1 MATTNINTDDR
12 NLLSTD
18 IYDVSAFLDQIRQD
32 HISEVDE
39 TSAMVGI
46 FGYMNEMFSQSL
58 QNSLIVSAET
68 SNEAIPTRA
77 KFVKNV
83 INHAMNL
90 NITDIYAKPATITL
104 MIYLPIEYIEKNFVE
119 LNEVS
124 GRAKFILDRKCPI
137 YIDKFEYHLDYD
149 VIINRI
155 KNPQNV
161 YVYTAMYDLFE
172 TGTTNVKQANSLSDI
187 TNPYITTLVQANI
200 DNKDYIAFSARLHQV
215 EMIEVQNTILTNNSI
230 ENKSVTFTFED
241 QLASFDVD
249 VIENN
254 KKIHITPVYAGLLDN
269 TLNDE
274 YWCYYE
280 FINEFT
286 IRILFSK
293 DSYVPKLNSQVNIN
307 IQLCSGSSANF
318 TYTNTFRT
326 SLRSEKYNDYNG
338 MYAIIYPL
346 QNGIS
351 NGGKDKK
358 SVSDLRKIIPRE
370 ASSRGAIINTTDLNN
385 FFNSINDDKCKL
397 YFFKK
402 RDNQFER
409 MYYAY
414 MLIKKN
420 GYVYPTN
427 TLSLKLEQKDFKG
440 YSGNNNLVLSPGT
453 KFYYYNHGSDIDN
466 DYATI
471 TQPTLVN
478 NLDPDDYP
486 YPMTYNV
493 DGDLVRVFEYMSPFL
508 ISIDDDL
515 VSAYILTLMND
526 NKIFKFSS
534 INTAS
539 NIQFISTNMNW
550 SRKFITGEIDNNG
563 NEIIYDNKYIMTMD
577 VIQNINNSGYEFAK
591 YNYDN
596 DGNKVFT
603 DIRIKTIMVLYSDE
617 TQNNP
622 YRYVEGVLDN
632 VTENDIYTF
641 KFTLETDDI
650 MDLNNRIN
658 ITGIYNTKPEALQPK
673 SALENSHGYMNKNT
687 FAKIFIL
694 ADFGHRAGEI
704 VNGVKLR
711 EDTIE
716 LYGDDN
722 IGNRTEI
729 ESILPTKN
737 DIIDA
742 LLNNDIYL
750 EKDGKQINIVNVIRS
765 NSNYMQHVLNY
776 IGTEQETELSILRY
790 LRNNKNSDFV
800 KNILLNDENIIEII
814 DSYNYIDFS
823 RYTVCNTFVI
833 DGGIDF
839 YHDYT
844 PMMRS
849 TVTVK
854 QVPKTDNDGN
864 QIYKEIIRTDAYNNK
879 YTEYKPIYL
888 LNPNGSYV
896 YNYTIDRIP
905 MIKYNYFNTE
915 SMIQDYIFDLE
926 ERRKYINEC
935 LLVLEDTFDV
945 DLKFFNTY
953 GPSKMFYYNIPSSQN
968 FKVKVAI
975 KELKVLKTT
984 LDEDDV
990 SNIIKRLPFG
1000 TELYISKVKG
1010 QWGYVNIYDGWI
1022 KLADTTKCINYI
1034 DNVALKFNWALE
1046 AETSADKYISNNI
1059 IYDIK
1064 EYIEDINNINEL
1076 HIPNIIT
1083 LITNNYREQL
1093 VYFEF
1098 LGVNQ
1103 YSSSCQH
1110 LYLDES
1116 IKINADITPEFLNV
1130 ETKSDGITPDIEITV
1145 Y

>member
-1 MATTNINTDDR
+1 MANTNTNTDDR
-12 NLLSTD
+12 ILLSTD
-18 IYDVSAFLDQIRQD
+18 IYDVSGFLDQIRQD
-32 HISEVDE
+32 HIPDIDE

-90 NITDIYAKPATITL
+90 NITDIYAKPASMTL
-104 MIYLPIEYIEKNFVE
+104 MIYLPIDYIERNFVE

-137 YIDKFEYHLDYD
+137 FIDKYEYHLDYD

-155 KNPQNV
+155 KNPQGV
-161 YVYTAMYDLFE
+161 YVYTAIYDLFE
-172 TGTTNVKQANSLSDI
+172 TGTTNIKQANPLSEI
-187 TNPYITTLVQANI
+187 NNPYITTLIQATI
-200 DNKDYIAFSARLHQV
+200 DSKDYIAFSARLHQV
-215 EMIEVQNTILTNNSI
+215 EMVDISNNILTNNSI
-230 ENKSVTFTFED
+230 ENKSVTFSFED
-241 QLASFDVD
+241 QLASFDID

-254 KKIHITPVYAGLLDN
+254 KTIHLTPVYAGLLDN
-269 TLNDE
+269 TLEDGK
-274 YWCYYE
+274 WCYYE
-280 FINEFT
+280 FLNEFT

-293 DSYVPKLNSQVNIN
+293 DSYVPKLNSRININ

-318 TYTNTFRT
+318 TYTTTFRT
-326 SLRSEKYNDYNG
+326 SLKSEKYNDYNG
-338 MYAIIYPL
+338 MYAIIHPL

-385 FFNSINDDKCKL
+385 FFNSINDDRCKL

-414 MLIKKN
+414 MLIKKD

-427 TLSLKLEQKDFKG
+427 TIGLKIEQKDFKG
-440 YSGNNNLVLSPGT
+440 FSGNNNLVLSPGT
-453 KFYYYNHGSDIDN
+453 KFYYYNHGSDTNN

-471 TQPTLVN
+471 TKPELVTG
-478 NLDPDDYP
+478 LDPEEYP
-486 YPMTYNV
+486 YPMTTNA

-515 VSAYILTLMND
+515 ISAYIMTLMND
-526 NKIFKFSS
+526 TKIFKFAS

-539 NIQFISTNMNW
+539 DIQFISTNMNW
-550 SRKFITGEIDNNG
+550 SRKFITGEKDSDG
-563 NEIIYDNKYIMTMD
+563 NEMVYDNKYIMKMD
-577 VIQNINNSGYEFAK
+577 IMQNTNNGYSFVK
-591 YNYDN
+591 YNLDDN
-596 DGNKVFT
+596 GNKIFS
-603 DIRIKTIMVLYSDE
+603 DIRIKTIMVLYADD
-617 TQNNP
+617 TQTNP
-622 YRYVEGVLDN
+622 YRYIEGVLD
-632 VTENDIYTF
+632 DISSTGVYSF
-641 KFTLETDDI
+641 KFTLGTNDL

-673 SALENSHGYMNKNT
+673 SVLENSHGYMNKNT

-694 ADFGHRAGEI
+694 ADFGKKVGDNI
-704 VNGVKLR
+704 NGSIAT

-729 ESILPTKN
+729 ENILPTKE

-742 LLNNDIYL
+742 LLNNDLYL
-750 EKDGKQINIVNVIRS
+750 EKDGIQKTIISVMRS
-765 NSNYMQHVLNY
+765 NSEYMQRVTDYN
-776 IGTEQETELSILRY
+776 GSEQETELAILRY

-800 KNILLNDENIIEII
+800 KNILLNDEDVIEII
-814 DSYNYIDFS
+814 DSYNYVDLS
-823 RYTVCNTFVI
+823 RYTVCNTFTV

-844 PMMRS
+844 NMMRS

-854 QVPKTDNDGN
+854 QMPKTDSSGN
-864 QIYKEIIRTDAYNNK
+864 QIYKEINRTDAYGNT

-888 LNPNGSYV
+888 INDNGMFIYD
-896 YNYTIDRIP
+896 YTIDRIP
-905 MIKYNYFNTE
+905 MIKYDYFTSEN
-915 SMIQDYIFDLE
+915 MIQDYIFDLE

-953 GPSKMFYYNIPSSQN
+953 GPSKMFYYNIPTSQN

-975 KELKVLKTT
+975 KELKIFKSF
-984 LDEDDV
+984 LDEDDNN
-990 SNIIKRLPFG
+990 SIITKVPFG
-1000 TELYISKVKG
+1000 TELSISKVKG
-1010 QWGYVNIYDGWI
+1010 QWGYISLYDGWV
-1022 KLADTTKCINYI
+1022 KLLDTTKCINYI
-1034 DNVALKFNWALE
+1034 DNVSLRFKWALE

-1059 IYDIK
+1059 ISNIK
-1064 EYIEDINNINEL
+1064 DYIEDINDINEL

-1098 LGVNQ
+1098 LGVNE
-1103 YSSSCQH
+1103 YGSSCQH

-1130 ETKSDGITPDIEITV
+1130 ETKSDGITPDIEIVV